1 MFLREL
7 NQRSDTVLQALRQ
20 QENSAPFSLTD
31 NQHIYCVD
39 WKEPN
44 HHCFVWS
51 QWEWSEGTKCC
62 ARTDT
67 HTHTLL
73 QNDFSR
79 VKRQLLGLTCRFYGC
94 LSHNLPMMHFICT
107 WWVFNCIYNSI
118 WNSCKHDCNAALSC
132 SPFPLLFRVL
142 LCTAHMQA
150 CTVIRFSLLRFV
162 PLRELLSD
170 CRATAIPADRGA
182 KHLSCSFSLLSL
194 CLELKRLLN
203 SYLFFLQHLFSWTL
217 DSRLTAD
224 LWFPTYVT
232 DALLAL
238 TLIHSM
244 SSSLFFLYPLSL
256 FSPLS
261 FLFITGAPLCI
272 VDGFPQNWPRLSL
285 SRADQ
290 QLSETLSEGRPQLKG
305 MCAFSFVSLT
315 L

>member
-1 MFLREL
+1 MLCTHR
-7 NQRSDTVLQALRQ
+7 
-20 QENSAPFSLTD
+20 
-31 NQHIYCVD
+31 H
-39 WKEPN
+39 
-44 HHCFVWS
+44 
-51 QWEWSEGTKCC
+51 
-62 ARTDT
+62 T

-94 LSHNLPMMHFICT
+94 LSHDLPMMHFICT

-285 SRADQ
+285 ERADQ

-305 MCAFSFVSLT
+305 MCAFSLVSLT